1 MLESLTQCPLCS
13 TKEIRSVKTIID
25 HAVSQESFQV
35 LECTSCRL
43 LFTSPRPLANEI
55 GPYYEFDEYYSHS
68 DDAGGLIPTIY
79 QQVKQYSIK
88 QKIKQLNQFVTKGT
102 LLDYGCGTGEFILQ
116 ASKQEWSAFGIE
128 PNDKAR
134 AIASTKLKEKVY
146 ASLQQLIKGLKFDVI
161 TLYHVLE
168 HIHELDDTVNKL
180 LSHLNPGGY
189 IFIAVPNP
197 ESPDAQLYKEYW
209 AGWDVPRHLY
219 HFTHQAMMT
228 FGEKF
233 GLEHIESKPLKFD
246 SFYVSLLSEGYQ
258 SPKQSKLKTYF
269 QAFKNGLNSN
279 IQASKAK
286 RPSYSSNLY
295 IFRKP

>member
-13 TKEIRSVKTIID
+13 NKEIRSVKTIID
-25 HAVSQESFQV
+25 YAVSKESFEV
-35 LECTSCRL
+35 FECTSCTL
-43 LFTSPRPLANEI
+43 LFTSPRPSADHI

-68 DDAGGLIPTIY
+68 DDTGGLIATIY

-88 QKIKQLNQFVTKGT
+88 QKIKQLNEFVTKGT
-102 LLDYGCGTGEFILQ
+102 LLDYGCGTGEFIFQ
-116 ASKQEWSAFGIE
+116 ASKQEWTAFGIE

-134 AIASTKLKEKVY
+134 AIASTKLKDQVY
-146 ASLQQLIKGLKFDVI
+146 QSLEQLKKGVKFDII

-168 HIHELDDTVNKL
+168 HIHDLDNTVDTL
-180 LSHLNPGGY
+180 LSHLNPNGY

-197 ESPDAQLYKEYW
+197 ESPDCQLYNEYW

-219 HFTHQAMMT
+219 HFTHHAMMK

-233 GLEHIESKPLKFD
+233 GLESIESKPLKFD
-246 SFYVSLLSEGYQ
+246 SFYVSLLSEGYK
-258 SPKQSKLKTYF
+258 SPKQSKLKRYF
-269 QAFKNGLNSN
+269 QAFQNGLNSN